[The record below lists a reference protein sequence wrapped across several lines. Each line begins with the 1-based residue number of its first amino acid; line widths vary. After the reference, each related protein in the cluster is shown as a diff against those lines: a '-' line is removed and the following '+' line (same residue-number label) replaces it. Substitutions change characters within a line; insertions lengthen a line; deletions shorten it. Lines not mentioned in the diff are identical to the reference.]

1 MIKRD
6 YSIKTHNVRRSNGL
20 ENRVKFKI
28 GEIEFEAE
36 GSEDVLERERNVFL
50 KTILPAAV
58 DAIARTRGG
67 FTQAT
72 PFIEESEEPNLL
84 SPSQITPID
93 NISTQQDVDLS
104 RTSLASFLKN
114 YGTLNDQDFA
124 LISAYY
130 DEKKNSTNMFSSEN
144 VKQYYAE
151 ARRSEYSNISTLL
164 AQLAKKG
171 YIMDAPDSDGK
182 NPKQFILTSDGLA
195 YAESYQPKELSKER
209 KLVSKP
215 KKSRTKIESVYAKL
229 SPDDLKLGNYP
240 VVKEQDTFKKQM
252 MLILY
257 IVSEGKHGDAFS
269 VADVQYLM
277 TDIFGLPA
285 TEKQVQGV
293 FDRHRIW
300 FKKEPD
306 STNKKACKHKLL
318 EGAKDF
324 VRLIINGEIK

>member
-1 MIKRD
+1 
-6 YSIKTHNVRRSNGL
+6 L

-36 GSEDVLERERNVFL
+36 GSDDVVERERNVFL

-58 DAIARTRGG
+58 EAIVRTRGG
-67 FTQAT
+67 FAQTTQY
-72 PFIEESEEPNLL
+72 IEESEELNLL
-84 SPSQITPID
+84 APAQTTLID
-93 NISTQQDVDLS
+93 VIDTQSHVDLS

-130 DEKKNSTNMFSSEN
+130 DEKKNSTNRFSSEN
-144 VKQYYAE
+144 IKQYYAE
-151 ARRSEYSNISTLL
+151 ARRPEYSNISTLL
-164 AQLAKKG
+164 TLLAKKG

-182 NPKQFILTSDGLA
+182 NPKQYILTSDGLV
-195 YAESYQPKELSKER
+195 YAESYQPKELNKE
-209 KLVSKP
+209 KKIVSRP
-215 KKSRTKIESVYAKL
+215 KKARTKIESVYAKL
-229 SPDDLKLGNYP
+229 SADDLKLGNYP
-240 VVKEQDTFKKQM
+240 VVKEQDSFKKQM

-257 IVSEGKHGDAFS
+257 IVSEENHGDAFS
-269 VADVQYLM
+269 VSDVEYLM
-277 TDIFGLPA
+277 TDVFGLPA

-293 FDRHRIW
+293 FERHRIW

-306 STNKKACKHKLL
+306 PMNKKACKHKLL